1 MSSQSEDNLDQT
13 HYSDTEGKG
22 ETSECV
28 KDIRTKPQKQKSK
41 YSSSQ
46 TQTKK
51 RKVNGNLCSLLL
63 L

>member
-1 MSSQSEDNLDQT
+1 MSSQSEDNLDLT
-13 HYSDTEGKG
+13 HYSDTEAKG
-22 ETSECV
+22 DASESI
-28 KDIRTKPQKQKSK
+28 KDVHTKPQNQKSK